1 MRNIHTFFLGL
12 TFLLS
17 NCVVNACTVF
27 LLADDDNVFYFANEN
42 ASLSNAKMWFVP
54 GGEGFYAAVYI
65 GFNGAAETGMN
76 SEGLIFD
83 WVAQFDDKWDVEP
96 NIKTV
101 RGNYGQRMLEQSAS
115 LDDAITFF
123 KKYPPPSLSRVRPMI
138 ADKSGAF
145 AIIGVRDGKMFVERY
160 KHSHGM
166 GTGLRDLNTEEM
178 KNTLPEVSIQEGFKL
193 LDRLREKGPT
203 PTRYS
208 SFFNPKTGEIRIKDQ
223 GSSVVTKF
231 QLSEELKLGA
241 HHYVVEDL
249 DKHDKRE
256 RLPLEITM
264 HRFPVDAFKPIETQ
278 DSKVIEKVERLFSS
292 LSVGEFTDDTTKK
305 FQQELTSEVGGI
317 RSELN
322 AQGDLQSAVVVNV
335 EVDDDGSEYLFRLE
349 FANAF
354 LLQKIRM
361 DKSARIDSMETV
373 VYEMKG
379 QSLL

>member
-1 MRNIHTFFLGL
+1 MRNIYTFWLGL

-27 LLADDDNVFYFANEN
+27 LLTDDDNVFYFANEN
-42 ASLSNAKMWFVP
+42 TSLSNAKIWFVP
-54 GGEGFYAAVYI
+54 GGEDFYSAVYI

-101 RGNYGQRMLEQSAS
+101 RGNYGQRMLEQSAN

-123 KKYPPPSLSRVRPMI
+123 KKYPPPSLSKVRPMI
-138 ADKSGAF
+138 ADTSGAF
-145 AIIGVRDGKMFVERY
+145 AIIGVRDGKMFVDRY

-166 GTGLRDLNTEEM
+166 GTGLSDLNTEEM
-178 KNTLPEVSIQEGFKL
+178 KKTLPEVSIPEGFKL

-208 SFFNPKTGEIRIKDQ
+208 SFFNPRTGEIRIKHQ
-223 GSSVVTKF
+223 GSFVVTKF

-249 DKHDKRE
+249 HKHDKQKH
-256 RLPLEITM
+256 LPLEISM
-264 HRFPVDAFKPIETQ
+264 HRFPIDIYKPIETQ
-278 DSKVIEKVERLFSS
+278 DPEVIKKVKRLIDS
-292 LSVGEFTDDTTKK
+292 LNFGELTNGTTKK
-305 FQQELTSEVGGI
+305 FQQELTSEIGSMS
-317 RSELN
+317 SELKTL
-322 AQGDLQSAVVVNV
+322 GELQSAVVVNV
-335 EVDDDGSEYLFRLE
+335 EADNDGSEYLFRLE

-361 DKSARIDSMETV
+361 DKSYRIDSMETV
-373 VYEMKG
+373 VFEMKG
-379 QSLL
+379 QS